1 MEQLSESEKMDFK
14 QALFASYANIAIM
27 ELKIYNSNSEHLRP
41 SHKELLYLYSI
52 WSRGGCT
59 ASDLVELFDSSKALV
74 SQTVLSMEEKGYI
87 VREKDPQDNRRQII
101 RVSPERMADSE
112 IEMNIIDRSI
122 KQLSSNYSNEEIEKA
137 AKIMLSLS
145 ENMVNFSIR
154 DSKKR

>member
-52 WSRGGCT
+52 WSREGCT

-74 SQTVLSMEEKGYI
+74 SQTVLAMEEKGYI

-101 RVSPERMADSE
+101 RVSPERLADSE

>member
-1 MEQLSESEKMDFK
+1 MDFK

-52 WSRGGCT
+52 WSREGCT

-74 SQTVLSMEEKGYI
+74 SQTVLAMEEKGYI

-101 RVSPERMADSE
+101 RVSPERLADSE